1 MEAGNRK
8 ILMYRP
14 AEVWLVIGVGTLLLT
29 LAAYFVFQLGKQQA
43 GAELQQLQHQRGL
56 LDQQVERQQGELMR
70 LREQHAV
77 LERASEIDRQA
88 SLELRDDF
96 ARVQGE
102 VLGLR
107 KELDFYR
114 GIVSPGDVEPGL
126 RIQSFHL
133 EPAAEGG
140 AFRYDLTL
148 TQVKRNDRFVSGVVE
163 MEVEGVEDG
172 LTKLLPFAT
181 LVAGDSKALRFRFR
195 YFQRF
200 TGRIELPDQFQPRRV
215 TIRLL
220 PGGKG
225 QPPGVEQTLEWPA

>member
-14 AEVWLVIGVGTLLLT
+14 AEVWLVIGVGTLLLA
-29 LAAYFVFQLGKQQA
+29 LAAYLTFQLGKQQA
-43 GAELQQLQHQRGL
+43 GAELQQLQHQRGR
-56 LDQQVERQQGELMR
+56 LDQQIEQQQSELMA

-77 LERASEIDRQA
+77 LQRASEIDRQA

-96 ARVQGE
+96 ARLQGE

-114 GIVSPGDVEPGL
+114 GIVSPGEVEPGL
-126 RIQSFHL
+126 HIQNFRL
-133 EPAAEGG
+133 EPAAEKGE
-140 AFRYDLTL
+140 FRYELTV
-148 TQVKRNDRFVSGVVE
+148 TQLKRNDRFVTGVVE

-200 TGRIELPDQFQPRRV
+200 AGKLRLPDQFQPRRV
-215 TIRLL
+215 TIRLS
-220 PGGKG
+220 PRGKG
-225 QPPGVEQTLEWPA
+225 QPPGVEKTLEWPA

>member
-1 MEAGNRK
+1 MEAANRK

-14 AEVWLVIGVGTLLLT
+14 AEVWLAIGVGTLLLAF
-29 LAAYFVFQLGKQQA
+29 AAYLVFQLGKQQA

-56 LDQQVERQQGELMR
+56 LDQQVERQQGELMT

-77 LERASEIDRQA
+77 LERASEIDRQV

-96 ARVQGE
+96 ARVQSE
-102 VLGLR
+102 VLELR
-107 KELDFYR
+107 KELAFYR
-114 GIVSPGDVEPGL
+114 GIVSPGEAEPGL

-133 EPAAEGG
+133 EPAAQEGE
-140 AFRYDLTL
+140 FHYDLTL
-148 TQVKRNDRFVSGVVE
+148 AQVKRNDRFVRGVVE

-181 LVAGDSKALRFRFR
+181 IVAGDSKALRFRFR

-200 TGRIELPDQFQPRRV
+200 AGRIQLPDRFQPTRV
-215 TIRLL
+215 TIRLS
-220 PGGKG
+220 PRGKG
-225 QPPGVEQTLEWPA
+225 QPRGVERTLEWPA